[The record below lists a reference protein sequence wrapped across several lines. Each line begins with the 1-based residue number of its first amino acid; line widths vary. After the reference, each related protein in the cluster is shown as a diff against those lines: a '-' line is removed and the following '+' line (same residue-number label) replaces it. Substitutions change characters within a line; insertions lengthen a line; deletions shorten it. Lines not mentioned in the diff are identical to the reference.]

1 MARTSIAT
9 DNFNRASLGS
19 DWAQL
24 NTAISGDVLIDS
36 SIRIKG
42 QYSTQPT
49 DQQTVAR
56 WVGAGSFTDDQ
67 YSQLKLLNPLDFL
80 GSVYRAGVIVR
91 ASSDVGNNRDYYEA
105 YIAYDSVS
113 TPTTYLAKWVNGTRT
128 GLYSA
133 AQTWAVNDTISLEAE
148 GTTLRVCRNGTP
160 LGGSWTV
167 TDSSISTGLPGVTM
181 AGVGALGDD
190 WEGGNMGSGTP
201 VYAPPTLR
209 RSGPSNV
216 LLTRF

>member
-24 NTAISGDVLIDS
+24 NTSNIGDVQIDS

-42 QYSTQPT
+42 EYSTQPT
-49 DQQTVAR
+49 DQQTAAR

-67 YSQLKLLNPLDFL
+67 YSQLKLLNPLDFA
-80 GSVYRAGVIVR
+80 GSTQRAGVIVR
-91 ASSDVGNNRDYYEA
+91 ASSDTGNNRDYYEA
-105 YIAYDSVS
+105 YIASDSAS

-133 AQTWAVNDTISLEAE
+133 AQTWAVNDTISLEVE

-167 TDSSISTGLPGVTM
+167 TDSSITTGLPGVTL
-181 AGVGALGDD
+181 AGGANCLGDD
-190 WEGGNMGSGTP
+190 WEGGNMGSTP

>member
-24 NTAISGDVLIDS
+24 NNGNAGAISIDS

-42 QYSTQPT
+42 QYASQPT
-49 DQQTVAR
+49 DQHAMVR
-56 WVGAGSFTDDQ
+56 WVGAGTFTDDQ
-67 YSQLKLLNPLDFL
+67 YSQVKLVNPLDNV
-80 GSVYRAGVIVR
+80 GANYRHGVIVR
-91 ASSDVGNNRDYYEA
+91 ASADTDSTRDCYEA
-105 YIAYDSVS
+105 YIAQDSVT

-133 AQTWAVNDTISLEAE
+133 TQTWAANDTISLEVE

-167 TDSSISTGLPGVTM
+167 TDSSITTGLPGVSATH
-181 AGVGALGDD
+181 GCYSDD
-190 WEGGNMGSGTP
+190 WEGGNMGASATSSP
-201 VYAPPTLR
+201 AIRAFP
-209 RSGPSNV
+209 RSVFN
-216 LLTRF
+216 L

>member
-19 DWAQL
+19 DWTQL
-24 NTAISGDVLIDS
+24 NTGAAGDVLLDS
-36 SIRIKG
+36 SIQIKG
-42 QYSTQPT
+42 QYATQPT
-49 DQQTVAR
+49 DQQGTAR

-67 YSQLKLLNPLDFL
+67 YSQVKLVNPLDWN
-80 GSVYRAGVIVR
+80 GATHRAGVIVR
-91 ASSDVGNNRDYYEA
+91 ASADTGANRDYYEA
-105 YIAYDSVS
+105 YIAQDSGT

-133 AQTWAVNDTISLEAE
+133 AQTWAANDTISLEAE

-181 AGVGALGDD
+181 AGLTLADD
-190 WEGGNMGSGTP
+190 WEGGNMGSAA

>member
-9 DNFNRASLGS
+9 DNFNRASLDS

-24 NTAISGDVLIDS
+24 NTVVSGNVQIDS
-36 SIRIKG
+36 SIRIQG
-42 QYSTQPT
+42 QYNAQPT
-49 DQQTVAR
+49 DQQPTAR

-67 YSQLKLLNPLDFL
+67 YSQIKLLNPLDWA
-80 GSVYRAGVIVR
+80 SSTVRAGVIVR
-91 ASSDVGNNRDYYEA
+91 ASADTGAGRDYYEA
-105 YIAYDSVS
+105 YIAQDSGT

-133 AQTWAVNDTISLEAE
+133 AQTWAANDTISLEAE

-167 TDSSISTGLPGVTM
+167 TDSSISTGLPGVTI

-190 WEGGNMGSGTP
+190 WEGGNMGASATSSP
-201 VYAPPTLR
+201 AIRAFP
-209 RSGPSNV
+209 RSVFN
-216 LLTRF
+216 L